1 MGGVERAFMSTT
13 TKREI
18 AIQYSGNKTPT
29 IFQINIGQVDMG
41 ASLNLL
47 SQYQGEEEILMPP
60 LSNLEVSGPKWY
72 ENGCM
77 VVPLR
82 INVNLKSSTID
93 EIVTR
98 RKMLHQNMLANL
110 ISEAKRNLEE
120 LSDSSLV
127 EHGSVAQS
135 IVKQAGINLAL
146 EYEELAKRYA
156 IYLL

>member
-1 MGGVERAFMSTT
+1 
-13 TKREI
+13 
-18 AIQYSGNKTPT
+18 
-29 IFQINIGQVDMG
+29 
-41 ASLNLL
+41 
-47 SQYQGEEEILMPP
+47 MPP

-93 EIVTR
+93 EIVMR

-156 IYLL
+156 IHLL